1 MLLLLYVRLKCLGN
15 LPNNLSQKYNE
26 ENVLCTQGLV
36 LNVITKRKCT
46 KKKSK
51 EYAKLKKELKNNRY
65 FLSFTPLMP
74 LN

>member
-26 ENVLCTQGLV
+26 EKVLCTQGLV
-36 LNVITKRKCT
+36 LNVITKRKCI
-46 KKKSK
+46 KRSQR
-51 EYAKLKKELKNNRY
+51 N
-65 FLSFTPLMP
+65 M